1 MRVGDMRDTKA
12 ALTKMLEDGRQQ
24 LDGLAAEVEDGDKN
38 KGLAQA
44 HQGKAQLYRLVYKAA
59 LDINAEVARIV
70 ANEEG
75 VSNLEVKNQEAVI
88 RHSGG
93 GSSSRRR
100 KSKEPAWARRLR
112 WAKEEAA
119 ASAAAIK
126 AKKLAKV
133 TARLYK
139 AIAGAIDIILGKT
152 QMMKDRLMKQVKKN
166 LGLEIDVAALE
177 VNNHEEEE
185 TVVADA
191 SDEEYDSNEEE
202 GVEPD
207 LSALQVNNHEGPS
220 EETVDDDAG
229 SNEEE
234 ESVEPEPSA
243 LEMKSHEGDMVP
255 TEEVEPV
262 VADDEVSESNE
273 EYDAADDTADD
284 TVDVD
289 YD

>member
-1 MRVGDMRDTKA
+1 MSNG
-12 ALTKMLEDGRQQ
+12 
-24 LDGLAAEVEDGDKN
+24 
-38 KGLAQA
+38 
-44 HQGKAQLYRLVYKAA
+44 
-59 LDINAEVARIV
+59 ARTY
-70 ANEEG
+70 
-75 VSNLEVKNQEAVI
+75 LL
-88 RHSGG
+88 
-93 GSSSRRR
+93 SRRTIMR
-100 KSKEPAWARRLR
+100 
-112 WAKEEAA
+112 
-119 ASAAAIK
+119 
-126 AKKLAKV
+126 
-133 TARLYK
+133 
-139 AIAGAIDIILGKT
+139 G
-152 QMMKDRLMKQVKKN
+152 
-166 LGLEIDVAALE
+166 
-177 VNNHEEEE
+177 H
-185 TVVADA
+185 
-191 SDEEYDSNEEE
+191 
-202 GVEPD
+202 